1 MKMGKLG
8 IQSFLWV
15 FAIKNCRLDEII
27 SGAIILACFWG
38 CCFKEKCVMLV
49 EEKED
54 SMPTQEE
61 RLSIVEQSVAILRKG
76 IADIHHNETVLLGV
90 MAEQGKDIR
99 EMKVGLTVL
108 NERVGA
114 FEQGVDDH
122 FETLEGHLGSFEQSV
137 NRRFGEQDNK
147 LDDLG
152 RLLLQVL
159 DRLPP
164 S

>member
-1 MKMGKLG
+1 
-8 IQSFLWV
+8 
-15 FAIKNCRLDEII
+15 
-27 SGAIILACFWG
+27 
-38 CCFKEKCVMLV
+38 
-49 EEKED
+49 
-54 SMPTQEE
+54 MPNQEE
-61 RLSIVEQSVAILRKG
+61 RLSTVEQSVAVLRKG
-76 IADIHHNETVLLGV
+76 LVDIHHNETILLGV

-99 EMKVGLTVL
+99 EMKVSLAVL

-114 FEQGVDDH
+114 FEQGMHDR
-122 FETLEGHLGSFEQSV
+122 FEVLEGRLGPFEQGVRDRFEALEGHLGTFEQSV
-137 NRRFGEQDNK
+137 TSRFGEQDKK

>member
-1 MKMGKLG
+1 
-8 IQSFLWV
+8 
-15 FAIKNCRLDEII
+15 
-27 SGAIILACFWG
+27 
-38 CCFKEKCVMLV
+38 
-49 EEKED
+49 
-54 SMPTQEE
+54 MPNQEE
-61 RLSIVEQSVAILRKG
+61 RLSTVEQSVAVLRKG
-76 IADIHHNETVLLGV
+76 LVDIHHNETILLGV

-99 EMKVGLTVL
+99 EMKVSLAAL

-114 FEQGVDDH
+114 FEQGMHDR
-122 FETLEGHLGSFEQSV
+122 FEVLEGRLGPFEQGVRDRFEALEGHLGTFEQSV
-137 NRRFGEQDNK
+137 TSRFGEQDKK

>member
-1 MKMGKLG
+1 
-8 IQSFLWV
+8 
-15 FAIKNCRLDEII
+15 
-27 SGAIILACFWG
+27 
-38 CCFKEKCVMLV
+38 
-49 EEKED
+49 
-54 SMPTQEE
+54 MPTQEE
-61 RLSIVEQSVAILRKG
+61 RLSTVEQSVTVMRRG
-76 IADIHHNETVLLGV
+76 IADIQHNETILLGV

-99 EMKVGLTVL
+99 EMKVSLAAL

-114 FEQGVDDH
+114 FEQGVQDRFDV
-122 FETLEGHLGSFEQSV
+122 LEGRLDPFEQSIGERFAALQEHLSTV
-137 NRRFGEQDNK
+137 EQSVTARFGEQDKK

>member
-1 MKMGKLG
+1 
-8 IQSFLWV
+8 
-15 FAIKNCRLDEII
+15 
-27 SGAIILACFWG
+27 
-38 CCFKEKCVMLV
+38 MLI
-49 EEKED
+49 EEKEG

-61 RLSIVEQSVAILRKG
+61 RLSTVEQSVVVLRKG

-99 EMKVGLTVL
+99 EMKVSLAVL

-114 FEQGVDDH
+114 FEQSVNDH
-122 FETLEGHLGSFEQSV
+122 FEVLEAHLGSFEQSV
-137 NRRFGEQDNK
+137 NTRFGEQDKK

-152 RLLLQVL
+152 SLLLQVL

>member
-1 MKMGKLG
+1 
-8 IQSFLWV
+8 
-15 FAIKNCRLDEII
+15 
-27 SGAIILACFWG
+27 
-38 CCFKEKCVMLV
+38 
-49 EEKED
+49 
-54 SMPTQEE
+54 MPTQEE
-61 RLSIVEQSVAILRKG
+61 RLSTVEQSLVVLRKG
-76 IADIHHNETVLLGV
+76 MADIHHNETILLGV

-99 EMKVGLTVL
+99 EMKVSLAVL

-114 FEQGVDDH
+114 FEQGMHDR
-122 FETLEGHLGSFEQSV
+122 FEVLEGRLGPFEQGVRDRFEALEGHLGTFEQSV
-137 NRRFGEQDNK
+137 TSRFGEQDKK

>member
-1 MKMGKLG
+1 MYE
-8 IQSFLWV
+8 V
-15 FAIKNCRLDEII
+15 I
-27 SGAIILACFWG
+27 SDVIILICFWG
-38 CCFKEKCVMLV
+38 CCFREKCVMLL
-49 EEKED
+49 EEKEG
-54 SMPTQEE
+54 SMPTQDE
-61 RLSIVEQSVAILRKG
+61 RLSTVEQSVAVLRKG

-99 EMKVGLTVL
+99 EMKVSLAVL

-114 FEQGVDDH
+114 FEQGVNDH
-122 FETLEGHLGSFEQSV
+122 FEVLESHSGPFEQNVNNRFEVLEGHLGSFEQSV
-137 NRRFGEQDNK
+137 NTRFGEQDKK

>member
-1 MKMGKLG
+1 
-8 IQSFLWV
+8 
-15 FAIKNCRLDEII
+15 
-27 SGAIILACFWG
+27 
-38 CCFKEKCVMLV
+38 MLL
-49 EEKED
+49 EEKEG

-61 RLSIVEQSVAILRKG
+61 RLSNVEQSSAVMRRG
-76 IADIHHNETVLLGV
+76 ITDIHHNQTILLGV
-90 MAEQGKDIR
+90 MAEQGKDVR
-99 EMKVGLTVL
+99 ETKVSLAAL

-114 FEQGVDDH
+114 FEQGVQGRFDV
-122 FETLEGHLGSFEQSV
+122 LEGRLDPFEQSV
-137 NRRFGEQDNK
+137 RERLEALGGHLGTFEQSAITRFGEQDKK

>member
-1 MKMGKLG
+1 M
-8 IQSFLWV
+8 I
-15 FAIKNCRLDEII
+15 
-27 SGAIILACFWG
+27 WG
-38 CCFKEKCVMLV
+38 CCFKEKCDMLL
-49 EEKED
+49 EEKEG

-61 RLSIVEQSVAILRKG
+61 RLSTVEQSLVAMRKG
-76 IADIHHNETVLLGV
+76 MTDIHHNETILLGV

-99 EMKVGLTVL
+99 EMKVSLAAL

-114 FEQGVDDH
+114 FEQGVHDRFDV
-122 FETLEGHLGSFEQSV
+122 LEGRLGPFEQSV
-137 NRRFGEQDNK
+137 TARFGEQDKK

-164 S
+164 A